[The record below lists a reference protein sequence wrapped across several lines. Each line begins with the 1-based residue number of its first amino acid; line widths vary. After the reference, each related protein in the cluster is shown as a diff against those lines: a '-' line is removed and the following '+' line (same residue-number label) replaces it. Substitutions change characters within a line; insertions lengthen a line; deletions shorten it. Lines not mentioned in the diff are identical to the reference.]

1 MNIKYN
7 PKQYIETFIKK
18 YDWLVIVALYDY
30 DKIQKLPTWK
40 KLDKITLMIVHRLYS
55 TLSIT
60 AKNIMWEQFEKVGKF
75 NKDIETIFKNLY
87 NEIMNNT
94 KVNNKKLYCTIIMDE
109 AKQTKKNLT
118 LIGSCLS
125 RESILRSSLQQSK
138 KELIELKQ
146 QSKKELFEL
155 KQQNEKELF
164 ELKQQN
170 EKLQTQLSIERTKHL
185 KIDLKAV
192 EKSERMWTRVAL
204 MRKRKRPQYE
214 NDQ

>member
-7 PKQYIETFIKK
+7 TKEYIENFIEK

-30 DKIQKLPTWK
+30 DKIQNLPTWK
-40 KLDKITLMIVHRLYS
+40 KLDKMSLTIVHRLYS

-87 NEIMNNT
+87 NDIMNNI

-109 AKQTKKNLT
+109 AKQTKKKLT
-118 LIGSCLS
+118 LIGSCLT

-138 KELIELKQ
+138 KELIELK
-146 QSKKELFEL
+146 E
-155 KQQNEKELF
+155 
-164 ELKQQN
+164 QN

-192 EKSERMWTRVAL
+192 ERSEKMWARIAL
-204 MRKRKRPQYE
+204 IQKRKREQYE
-214 NDQ
+214 NDE

>member
-1 MNIKYN
+1 MYIIMMTIKYN
-7 PKQYIETFIKK
+7 TKQYIETFIQK

-40 KLDKITLMIVHRLYS
+40 KLDKITLMIVYRLYS

-87 NEIMNNT
+87 NDIMNNM
-94 KVNNKKLYCTIIMDE
+94 KINNKKLYCTIIMDE
-109 AKQTKKNLT
+109 AKQSKKNLT
-118 LIGSCLS
+118 LIRSCLS

-146 QSKKELFEL
+146 Q
-155 KQQNEKELF
+155 NEKELI
-164 ELKQQN
+164 ELKEQN
-170 EKLQTQLSIERTKHL
+170 EKIQTQLSIERTKHL

-192 EKSERMWTRVAL
+192 EKSERMWARIAL

-214 NDQ
+214 NDE